1 MLHSAVIILLQF
13 DQFPT
18 FSAHF
23 PEMKLLELKVCI
35 LASVASILAST
46 YGTPIPSHL
55 ESIFESEEE
64 LSTPDSTSIQGS
76 TLH

>member
-13 DQFPT
+13 DQFPLI
-18 FSAHF
+18 SAHF

-35 LASVASILAST
+35 LASILAST
-46 YGTPIPSHL
+46 YGTPIPNHL
-55 ESIFESEEE
+55 ESILESEEE
-64 LSTPDSTSIQGS
+64 GSTPDSTSIQGS